1 MDPATIRNF
10 CIIAHID
17 HGKSTLADRF
27 LELAGAVSEREASDQ
42 MLDDMDL
49 EKERGITIKAK
60 AVTLHHTH
68 EGTDYT
74 LNLIDTPGHVD
85 FSYEVSRSLASCEG
99 ALLLVDASQGIEA
112 QTVANMYLAMEAE
125 LEIIAVL
132 NKVDMVAARPE
143 EVADEIHST
152 FGMEPDEIYKV
163 SAKSGL
169 GVDALFKAVIEQI
182 PPPAGDSDAPL
193 RAMIFDSNYD
203 EFRGV
208 TAYVRVVD
216 GAIEKGRKVMFMGTG
231 FSYEVLE
238 LGIFGPEKQ
247 PRKRLGVGEVGY
259 LICGIKE
266 MTDVKVGDTVTDA
279 KHSATESLPGFK
291 EPQCMVYCGLYPSN
305 NADFPDLRKALDKLK
320 LNDASFTYQAETS
333 DALGF
338 GFRCGF
344 LGLLHM
350 EIVQERLERESS
362 VNVIQTAP
370 NVTYLVET
378 TDGEEVRVERPA
390 ALPDP
395 NHITAFKEPIV
406 ALSQIIPTSAVGAI
420 MQLNTDRRG
429 IYKKTEYLSA
439 QRVILHYELPLSEI
453 IYDYY
458 DQFKSATRGFGTMDY
473 EIIDYREAN
482 LVKMDILVNSVR
494 VDALSTIVHRD
505 NAEHI
510 GRKLIVKLKRSIP
523 RHMFKIPI
531 QAALGG
537 RIVARETISA
547 LRKNVTAKCYGGDIT
562 RKRKLLEKQKAGKK
576 RMKAVGNVQIPQ
588 KAFMAVLSTR
598 ADK

>member
-1 MDPATIRNF
+1 MDPSTIRNF

-27 LELAGAVSEREASDQ
+27 LEMAGNVTERESSEQ

-60 AVTLHHTH
+60 AVTLNYRLD
-68 EGTDYT
+68 GTDYT

-99 ALLLVDASQGIEA
+99 TLLLVDASQGIQA
-112 QTVANMYLAMEAE
+112 QTVANMYLAMEAD
-125 LEIIAVL
+125 LEIIPVL

-143 EVADEIHST
+143 EVAEEIHST
-152 FGMEPDEIYKV
+152 FGMKPEEIYHA

-169 GVDALFKAVIEQI
+169 GVEGLFRAVIEKV
-182 PPPAGDSDAPL
+182 PAPSGDPSAPL
-193 RAMIFDSNYD
+193 RAMVFDSVYD

-216 GAIEKGRKVMFMGTG
+216 GCIEVGRKVRFMGMG
-231 FSYEVLE
+231 KDHDVLE
-238 LGIFGPEKQ
+238 IGVFGPEKQ

-266 MTDVKVGDTVTDA
+266 MTDVKVGDTVTQA
-279 KHSATESLPGFK
+279 KHPATKALPGFK
-291 EPQCMVYCGLYPSN
+291 EPQCMVYCGLYPTN
-305 NADFPDLRKALDKLK
+305 NADFPLLRKALDKLQ
-320 LNDASFTYQAETS
+320 LNDASFTFQAETS

-370 NVTYLVET
+370 NVTYKVVT
-378 TDGEEVRVERPA
+378 TDGEDLRVERPA
-390 ALPDP
+390 ALPEP
-395 NHITAFKEPIV
+395 NLIAEFKEPIV
-406 ALSQIIPTSAVGAI
+406 AVAQIIPAESVGPI

-429 IYKKTEYLSA
+429 KYVKTEYLSA

-473 EIIDYREAN
+473 EIIDYRAAN

-494 VDALSTIVHRD
+494 VDALSTIVHRNTAD
-505 NAEHI
+505 NI
-510 GRKLIVKLKRSIP
+510 GRKLIIKLKREIP
-523 RHMFKIPI
+523 RHLFKIPI
-531 QAALGG
+531 QAAIGG
-537 RIVARETISA
+537 RIVARETIAA

-576 RMKAVGNVQIPQ
+576 RMKSVGNVQIPQ
-588 KAFMAVLSTR
+588 KAFMSVLSTR